1 VGWSLGCDSGLR
13 NGERAHAR
21 TASAGSATVA
31 VDATTAAAPRE
42 SAQVRKE
49 VGEDT
54 WWCDSGGSVCQPRAY
69 YDLLDSAGRSQ
80 SRTASVSP
88 PQSRPPCAA
97 RGAAGRRLQDAA
109 LGAAG
114 ATVASEAACR
124 RNVQRAAAAMLLT
137 TRAGL
142 PTLAQS
148 WHPLGGARFA
158 CDRTASQSLHV
169 AHVTHAHARVKRRL
183 ARETAGD
190 YGGQG

>member
-1 VGWSLGCDSGLR
+1 VGWSLGCDSR
-13 NGERAHAR
+13 MSGERAHAR

-54 WWCDSGGSVCQPRAY
+54 WWCDARGSVCQPAPRVLRPARQR
-69 YDLLDSAGRSQ
+69 GRSR
-80 SRTASVSP
+80 SRTASVST

-97 RGAAGRRLQDAA
+97 RGGARRRLQDAA

-114 ATVASEAACR
+114 ATVASETACR

-142 PTLAQS
+142 PTLVQS
-148 WHPLGGARFA
+148 WHPSGSAFCVRSHSFA
-158 CDRTASQSLHV
+158 VTSCRSCDSRTR
-169 AHVTHAHARVKRRL
+169 T
-183 ARETAGD
+183 REA
-190 YGGQG
+190 